1 MSKKLDVQ
9 QRMASRFKGVGNAKG
24 KRDQVKDLKS
34 EVEVLR
40 NQLERQ
46 NSGKFSVAIDRIQP
60 SEQCR
65 QTFTTTIINNR
76 ARSLQEEGQLDPL
89 VLIPLDE
96 SGHYMIEDGELTW
109 RAASQLNK
117 LNPKEWSQLEA
128 VLSNATDSQNVH
140 FRTLLHHLHSESL
153 NVLDRAES
161 VIREIEIQFGFQ
173 SEQAIKLLRNICYRM
188 QDSEFS
194 KAIASFL
201 NSGEQQSLVTEKLDS
216 DQIKLAQFIYRL
228 QLDIV
233 SFVKND
239 LAMISL
245 AEDLK
250 VAIRQQELSCN
261 NALALNRLSGKNL
274 PLTDAEIIQVRQ
286 EITDFVLKNKL
297 STSDTRRKVTEVIS
311 RYVPEE
317 EVEIKTESNKAYD
330 AITTSLKQ
338 LSVEQLSK
346 TKLKSLKK
354 SFEAKLKKID
364 SALSK

>member
-9 QRMASRFKGVGNAKG
+9 QRMVSRFKGVGNAKE

-40 NQLERQ
+40 EQLERQ
-46 NSGKFSVAIDRIQP
+46 SSGKFSVALDRIQP

-65 QTFTTTIINNR
+65 QTFTATSINNR
-76 ARSLQEEGQLDPL
+76 SRSLQEEGQLDPL
-89 VLIPLDE
+89 VLIPINE
-96 SGHYMIEDGELTW
+96 TGNYMIEDGELTW
-109 RAASQLNK
+109 RAACQLNE
-117 LNPKEWSQLEA
+117 LNPKEWGQLEA
-128 VLSNATDSQNVH
+128 VLSNATDAQNVH

-161 VIREIEIQFGFQ
+161 VIREIAIQFEFNSDQ
-173 SEQAIKLLRNICYRM
+173 IIKLLRNICYRM
-188 QDSEFS
+188 QTPEFS
-194 KAIASFL
+194 EAIASFL
-201 NSGEQQSLVTEKLDS
+201 RSGEQQPLIIEKLDS

-228 QLDIV
+228 QLDLV

-239 LAMISL
+239 LVMISL

-250 VAIRQQELSCN
+250 VAIRQKELSCN

-274 PLTDAEIIQVRQ
+274 PLTEDEITKVRQ
-286 EITDFVLKNKL
+286 DTTNFVLKNKL

-317 EVEIKTESNKAYD
+317 EVVVKAENNNTYD

-338 LSVEQLSK
+338 LSIDQLSK

-354 SFEAKLKKID
+354 NFEAKLKKID
-364 SALSK
+364 IALSK